1 MSEALIEY
9 VAPWL
14 IDHPEELHVE
24 VVQGERNAV
33 VLEVS
38 LHPDDMGKI
47 IGRQGRIIRSLRTL
61 ARAAGQRQG
70 QNITIEVID

>member
-1 MSEALIEY
+1 MSTALIEY

-14 IDHPEELHVE
+14 VDHPEELDIEEVE
-24 VVQGERNAV
+24 GDRDTL

-38 LHPDDMGKI
+38 PHPDDMGKI

-61 ARAAGQRQG
+61 ARAAGQREG
-70 QNITIEVID
+70 RNVMIEVVD